1 MNRYIISKENKYT
14 ILIIFTYMKNDNDEI
29 WIGTTKRIKIIIKG
43 SKTSIDKPKNQKILI
58 IIWM

>member
-29 WIGTTKRIKIIIKG
+29 WIGTIKRIIIIKG